1 MQLQHRTEQRR
12 SEPNETLNARWCW
25 GGGGVPFFVFTVF
38 AFISRDSVGLTTEIQ
53 LIYGSGDFTHLSLC
67 GKGVPRQVKQG
78 TDLSDF
84 SL

>member
-38 AFISRDSVGLTTEIQ
+38 ALISRYRGLQ
-53 LIYGSGDFTHLSLC
+53 LKSSLFM
-67 GKGVPRQVKQG
+67 VLG
-78 TDLSDF
+78 T
-84 SL
+84 